1 MNLKNVEKHEK
12 NMVTITVEVGQDE
25 FAPAIEKAYK
35 KQVKQMK
42 VPGFRPGHAPRKVIE
57 GMYGVEIFFDEAMN
71 IAFPGAYQMALA
83 EAKLQ
88 PVDHPSV
95 EVTDVSAD
103 GFTFKATFP
112 NYPEVKLGAYKG
124 LSAVK
129 PSVAVSDEDV
139 DKRLEQMR
147 ERNARLVSVEREAR
161 NGDTAVIDFE
171 GKKDGVPFEGGK
183 SENYPL
189 ELGSG
194 SFIPGFEEQIVGMKA
209 GDEKDINVTFPENY
223 QAEDLAGQEVVF
235 SIKLHEVKE
244 KELPELDDEFAK
256 DVSEFDTLDELK
268 ADLRKKEETSKENT
282 AKQTFENNLMT
293 QVVENM
299 ECDIPD
305 AMIENQ
311 ARRVVDDYKMQ
322 VQSQGMSFA
331 EYLKMTGVKE
341 ADLIESAKE
350 PALRQIRNSLALE
363 AIMQEENIEISQEEI
378 DAEYQKMADEYSI
391 QLEEIK
397 KYLQIPDLEEQ
408 LKREKALKVVVDSA
422 HAEEESEQKEEAK
435 EQEAE

>member
-12 NMVTITVEVGQDE
+12 NMVTITVEVGKDE
-25 FAPAIEKAYK
+25 FEPAIEKAYR
-35 KQVKQMK
+35 KQVKQLK

-57 GMYGVEIFFDEAMN
+57 GMYGIGVFFDEAMN
-71 IAFPGAYQMALA
+71 IAFPAAYQAALA
-83 EAKLQ
+83 EAKLE
-88 PVDHPSV
+88 PVDHPSL
-95 EVTDVSAD
+95 EVTDVDAE
-103 GFTFKATFP
+103 GFTFKATFA
-112 NYPEVKLGAYKG
+112 NYPEVKLGEYKG

-129 PSVAVSDEDV
+129 PSAAVSDEDV

-147 ERNARLVSVEREAR
+147 ERNARLVSVEREAQ

-171 GKKDGVPFEGGK
+171 GKKDGVPFDGGK
-183 SENYPL
+183 GENYPL

-194 SFIPGFEEQIVGMKA
+194 SFIPGFEEQVVGMKV
-209 GDEKDINVTFPENY
+209 DEEKDINVTFPEDY

-235 SIKLHEVKE
+235 TVKLHEVKE
-244 KELPELDDEFAK
+244 KEMPALDDEFAK
-256 DVSEFDTLDELK
+256 DVSEFDTLEELK
-268 ADLRKKEETSKENT
+268 ADLRKKEEESREASAQK
-282 AKQTFENNLMT
+282 TFESNLME
-293 QVVENM
+293 QVAANM
-299 ECDIPD
+299 ECDIPE
-305 AMIENQ
+305 AMVENQ

-331 EYLKMTGVKE
+331 DYLRMTGVKE

-363 AIMQEENIEISQEEI
+363 AIIKEEAIEISQEEI

-391 QLEEIK
+391 DLEEIK
-397 KYLQIPDLEEQ
+397 KYLRIPDLEDQ

-422 HAEEESEQKEEAK
+422 VAKDAE
-435 EQEAE
+435 

>member
-12 NMVTITVEVGQDE
+12 NMVTITVEVGKDE
-25 FAPAIEKAYK
+25 FEPAIEKAYR
-35 KQVKQMK
+35 KQVKQLK

-57 GMYGVEIFFDEAMN
+57 GMYGIGVFFDEAMN
-71 IAFPGAYQMALA
+71 IAFPAAYQAALA
-83 EAKLQ
+83 EAKLE

-95 EVTDVSAD
+95 EVTDVDAE
-103 GFTFKATFP
+103 GFTFKATFA
-112 NYPEVKLGAYKG
+112 NYPEVKLGEYKG

-129 PSVAVSDEDV
+129 PSAAVSDENV

-147 ERNARLVSVEREAR
+147 ERNARLVSVEREAQ

-171 GKKDGVPFEGGK
+171 GKKDGVPFDGGK
-183 SENYPL
+183 GENYPL

-194 SFIPGFEEQIVGMKA
+194 SFIPGFEEQVVGMKV
-209 GDEKDINVTFPENY
+209 DEEKDINVTFPEDY

-235 SIKLHEVKE
+235 TVKLHEVKE
-244 KELPELDDEFAK
+244 KEMPALDDEFAK
-256 DVSEFDTLDELK
+256 DVSEFDTLEELK
-268 ADLRKKEETSKENT
+268 ADLRKKEEESREASAQK
-282 AKQTFENNLMT
+282 TFESNLME
-293 QVVENM
+293 QVAANM
-299 ECDIPD
+299 ECDVPE
-305 AMIENQ
+305 AMVENQ

-331 EYLKMTGVKE
+331 DYLRMTGVKE

-363 AIMQEENIEISQEEI
+363 AIIKEEAIEISQEEI

-391 QLEEIK
+391 DLEEIK
-397 KYLQIPDLEEQ
+397 KYLRIPDLEDQ

-422 HAEEESEQKEEAK
+422 VAKDAE
-435 EQEAE
+435 

>member
-12 NMVTITVEVGQDE
+12 NMVTITVEVGKDE

-42 VPGFRPGHAPRKVIE
+42 IPGFRPGHAPRKVIE
-57 GMYGVEIFFDEAMN
+57 GMYGVEVFFDEAMN
-71 IAFPGAYQMALA
+71 IAFPAAYQAAL
-83 EAKLQ
+83 EEGKLE
-88 PVDHPSV
+88 PVDHPQV

-103 GFTFKATFP
+103 GFTFKATFA
-112 NYPEVKLGAYKG
+112 NYPEVKLGDYKG
-124 LSAVK
+124 LTAVK
-129 PSVAVSDEDV
+129 PAVEVTDETV
-139 DKRLEQMR
+139 DQQLQQMR
-147 ERNARLVSVEREAR
+147 ERNARLVSVEREAQ

-209 GDEKDINVTFPENY
+209 GEEKDIQVTFPEAY
-223 QAEDLAGQEVVF
+223 QAEELAGKDAVF
-235 SIKLHEVKE
+235 SIKLHEVKA

-268 ADLRKKEETSKENT
+268 ADLRKKAEESQEASANQ
-282 AKQTFENNLMT
+282 AFENNLMELVT
-293 QVVENM
+293 ANM
-299 ECDIPD
+299 ECDIPE

-322 VQSQGMSFA
+322 VQSQGISFA
-331 EYLKMTGVKE
+331 EYLKMTGMKE
-341 ADLIESAKE
+341 ADLLDSAKE

-363 AIMQEENIEISQEEI
+363 AVVKAENIEASEEEI
-378 DAEYQKMADEYSI
+378 DAECQKMADQYGVK
-391 QLEEIK
+391 LEDIK
-397 KYLQIPDLEEQ
+397 KYLPAADLAEQI
-408 LKREKALKVVVDSA
+408 KREKALKLIVDSA
-422 HAEEESEQKEEAK
+422 TAKAAEEE
-435 EQEAE
+435 